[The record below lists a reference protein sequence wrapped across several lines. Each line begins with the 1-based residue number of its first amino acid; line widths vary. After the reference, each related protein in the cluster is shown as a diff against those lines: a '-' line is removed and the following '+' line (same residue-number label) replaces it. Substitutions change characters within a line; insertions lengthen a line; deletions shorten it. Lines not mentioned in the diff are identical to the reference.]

1 MELGALAKLCFRPL
15 SHLTSASLKPKTIR
29 SFVENVKRRIARN
42 RALASA
48 NNVLFCPSR
57 SHYKLERMSVVR
69 VKVPASTANL
79 GPGFDCLGIAL
90 QIYNWIT
97 IQREVSTHPDGMVE
111 AASAA
116 FFRRTAE
123 RPFSFRWK
131 ITGEVPHSRGLG
143 SSVTVRLGVLHGLNE
158 LAGSPLN
165 RQEVFE
171 LCAELEG
178 HPDNAAPAAFG
189 GFTIARAGGYFQRYR
204 VDRALGFALLI
215 PDFEVS
221 TSDAR
226 SVLPKTLPLGDAVVS
241 MSNACAIA
249 GAFAS
254 RDYEKLAECFE
265 DRLHQPYRERLV
277 PFLFPVIDAGK
288 KAGALGGWLSGSGST
303 IACLTLGKVERVAG
317 AMLAACGNPGAR
329 VVTTRADNKGVRI
342 YPRG

>member
-1 MELGALAKLCFRPL
+1 M
-15 SHLTSASLKPKTIR
+15 
-29 SFVENVKRRIARN
+29 ENVKRRIAGSGTSAR
-42 RALASA
+42 A
-48 NNVLFCPSR
+48 NNVLFRRSQ
-57 SHYKLERMSVVR
+57 SHYKVERMSVVR

-97 IQREVSTHPDGMVE
+97 IQREASVHPDGMVE

-123 RPFSFRWK
+123 RPFSFGWE
-131 ITGEVPHSRGLG
+131 ITGEVPRSRGLG

-158 LAGSPLN
+158 LAGSPLT

-226 SVLPKTLPLGDAVVS
+226 RVLPKTLPLGDAVVS
-241 MSNACAIA
+241 VSNACAIA
-249 GAFAS
+249 GAFAG
-254 RDYEKLAECFE
+254 REYEKLSGCFE
-265 DRLHQPYRERLV
+265 DRLHQPFREKLV
-277 PFLFPVIDAGK
+277 PFLSPVIDAGMA
-288 KAGALGGWLSGSGST
+288 AGALGGWLSGSGST
-303 IACLTLGKVERVAG
+303 VACLALGEVDRVAG
-317 AMLAACGNPGAR
+317 AMLAAFGRPGAR
-329 VVTTRADNKGVRI
+329 VMTTRADNTGVRI
-342 YPRG
+342 YL

>member
-1 MELGALAKLCFRPL
+1 MKDVKCRISDTGTLA
-15 SHLTSASLKPKTIR
+15 T
-29 SFVENVKRRIARN
+29 
-42 RALASA
+42 A
-48 NNVLFCPSR
+48 NNVLFRRSQ
-57 SHYKLERMSVVR
+57 SHYKGGKMSVVR

-97 IQREVSTHPDGMVE
+97 IKREASVHSDGMVE

-116 FFRRTAE
+116 FFRRTAG
-123 RPFSFRWK
+123 RPFSFRCK
-131 ITGEVPHSRGLG
+131 IAGEVPRSRGLG

-158 LAGSPLN
+158 LAGSPLS

-171 LCAELEG
+171 LCVELEG

-226 SVLPKTLPLGDAVVS
+226 RVLPKSLPLGDAVVS
-241 MSNACAIA
+241 AANACAIA
-249 GAFAS
+249 GAFAG
-254 RDYEKLAECFE
+254 RDYEKLAGCFE
-265 DRLHQPYRERLV
+265 DRLHQPFREKLV
-277 PFLFPVIDAGK
+277 PFLSAVIDAGIR
-288 KAGALGGWLSGSGST
+288 AGALGGWLSGSGST
-303 IACLTLGKVERVAG
+303 VACLALEKIERVAG
-317 AMLAACGNPGAR
+317 AMLAAFGRPGAR
-329 VVTTRADNKGVRI
+329 VMTTRPDNTGVRI
-342 YPRG
+342 YL